1 MKKLIVV
8 PVAALTLGFGFA
20 GDITS
25 ASASE
30 ANITNTV
37 PVMTKMAAIDLLVD
51 DKETTE
57 DGFYNGAFEVDSG
70 RDVRMYI
77 KNKGNVT
84 ITVKVYKDGSSTP
97 IVNET
102 IKGNGHKEL
111 TKYLSSGD
119 YSYSID
125 AKGHEVDFQFRAVGL

>member
-20 GDITS
+20 GDM

-30 ANITNTV
+30 SNNTNTV

-77 KNKGNVT
+77 KNKGDVT

-102 IKGNGHKEL
+102 IKGNGQKEL
-111 TKYLSSGD
+111 TKYLRSGD